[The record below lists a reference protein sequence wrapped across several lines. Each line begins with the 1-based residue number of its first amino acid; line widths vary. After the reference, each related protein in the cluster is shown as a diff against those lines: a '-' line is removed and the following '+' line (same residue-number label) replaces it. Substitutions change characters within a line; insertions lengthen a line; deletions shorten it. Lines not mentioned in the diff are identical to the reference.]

1 MVIGFSITAEFN
13 PGGPAGS
20 LLNRWIKGNPY
31 RLDDSGSLHLPGLPP
46 IHLAGLHVEQA
57 KVRLRAEPALA
68 NVLVSLNVLP
78 LDPLGVDALERF
90 GYDFFR
96 NPGRSPRVADVPV
109 PVDYIIGPG
118 DQINVQLFGNRNKE
132 FQLVVNRDG
141 VITFPQIGPI
151 SVAGLSFESLR
162 REVALRVAKQMIG
175 VRVSVTLDNLRSIR
189 VFVLGEV
196 ERPGLYT
203 VSGFSTAVNVL
214 LAGQGVKE
222 TGSLRRI
229 EVRRNGRVVSRF
241 DLYDLLL
248 RGDTR
253 GDTRIR
259 QGDVVFVPPV
269 GDTVAVYGEVNRPA
283 IYEIRGKTTVADLI
297 ALAGGRLVTA
307 SADGVRLTR
316 VETQGSSGRD
326 VGWEEVGREALRNG
340 DIVQVPVKLDKPHHS
355 VRLSGRVQQ
364 SGIYEWTPGMW
375 LTDLLPDASA
385 LKPGADVRYLL
396 VRRKSRFKTRSELLS
411 PNLAAAWRAPR
422 TVADVKLLPGDTVL
436 VFPGGVSRKYFAP
449 EITGGRSEV
458 SVLGAVAI
466 PGAYPRVKGMRVSD
480 LIRASGGLKRSAHR
494 TEAELARYVAKEGGW
509 KTIEVD
515 LAGVLAG
522 HAAADIRLQK
532 EDQLTVKIRS
542 AVERRAVI
550 VTGRVRFPGRY
561 YIDRGERLSSVL
573 RRAGGLTDD
582 AFPLGSIFLR
592 ADLRKREQEN
602 LQRVADRFE
611 TELASVALGS
621 EEGIQRFTTGQA
633 LLNRLRSVEATGRLV
648 IDLPAIIA
656 GDGEKDIV
664 MQQGDHLLVPETPQ
678 EVSVVG
684 EVQRSSAH
692 LYIGDLD
699 RDDYIRLSGG
709 LTDKADAARIYIVR
723 ANGGVV
729 AEATSS
735 RFFYRSNGVATI
747 QPGDSII
754 VPLDAEY
761 VEPVRIWTLVAEL
774 VQSFAV
780 SAAAINAI
788 TD

>member
-1 MVIGFSITAEFN
+1 MVIRFSITAEFD
-13 PGGPAGS
+13 PAGPAGS
-20 LLNRWIKGNPY
+20 LLQRWINGNPY

-46 IHLAGLHVEQA
+46 IYLAGLHVEQA

-68 NVLVSLNVLP
+68 NVLVSLHVLP
-78 LDPLGVDALERF
+78 FAPLGVDALERF

-109 PVDYIIGPG
+109 PVGYIIGPG
-118 DQINVQLFGNRNKE
+118 DQINVQLFGNRNRA
-132 FQLVVNRDG
+132 FQAVVNRDG
-141 VITFPQIGPI
+141 VIHIHEIGPI

-162 REVALRVAKQMIG
+162 REVALRVTEQMVG
-175 VRVSVTLDNLRSIR
+175 TRVSVTLDQLRSIR

-253 GDTRIR
+253 GDTRVR

-269 GDTVAVYGEVNRPA
+269 GGTVAVYGEVNRPA
-283 IYEIRGKTTVADLI
+283 IYEIRGKTTIADSI

-316 VETQGSSGRD
+316 VGTQGISGRD

-340 DIVQVPVKLDKPHHS
+340 DIVQVPVKLDKPHRS
-355 VRLSGRVQQ
+355 VRLSGHVRQ
-364 SGIYEWTPGMW
+364 SGLYEWTPGMW
-375 LTDLLPDASA
+375 LTDLLPDASE

-396 VRRKSRFKTRSELLS
+396 VGRKSQFKTRSELVS
-411 PNLAAAWRAPR
+411 PNLEAAWRAPR
-422 TVADVKLLPGDTVL
+422 TAADLTLLPGDTVF
-436 VFPGGVSRKYFAP
+436 VFPGGVPRTYLARG
-449 EITGGRSEV
+449 IGGGGV
-458 SVLGAVAI
+458 SVLGAVGI
-466 PGAYPRVKGMRVSD
+466 PGGYPLVKGMRVSD
-480 LIRASGGLKRSAHR
+480 LIRAGGGLKRSAHR
-494 TEAELARYVAKEGGW
+494 TEAELARYLGKEGGW
-509 KTIEVD
+509 KTFQVD
-515 LAGVLAG
+515 LAGVIAG
-522 HAAADIRLQK
+522 HAAADIRLRRGD
-532 EDQLTVKIRS
+532 ELTIKTRS
-542 AVERRAVI
+542 AVERRSVV

-561 YIDRGERLSSVL
+561 HIDRGERLSDVL
-573 RRAGGLTDD
+573 QRAGGLMHD
-582 AFPLGSIFLR
+582 AFPLGAIFLR
-592 ADLRKREQEN
+592 TDLQRREQEN
-602 LQRVADRFE
+602 LKRVADRFE

-633 LLNRLRSVEATGRLV
+633 LLNRLRSTEATGRLI

-656 GDGEKDIV
+656 GDGGKDIV
-664 MQQGDHLLVPETPQ
+664 LQGEDRLLVPETPE

-684 EVQRSSAH
+684 EVQRPSAH
-692 LYIGDLD
+692 LYNRDLE
-699 RDDYIRLSGG
+699 RDDYVQLSGG

-729 AEATSS
+729 AEYSAS
-735 RFFYRSNGVATI
+735 RFFYRSNGATTI

-761 VEPVRIWTLVAEL
+761 VEPIRIWTLVAEL
-774 VQSFAV
+774 IQSFAV

-788 TD
+788 VD

>member
-1 MVIGFSITAEFN
+1 M
-13 PGGPAGS
+13 
-20 LLNRWIKGNPY
+20 
-31 RLDDSGSLHLPGLPP
+31 P
-46 IHLAGLHVEQA
+46 IYLAGLDVEQA
-57 KVRLRAEPALA
+57 NIRIRAEPAFE
-68 NVLVSLNVLP
+68 NVQVSLTL
-78 LDPLGVDALERF
+78 LRFDPVGVDALERF

-96 NPGRSPRVADVPV
+96 NPGRNPRVADVPV
-109 PVDYIIGPG
+109 PVGYVIGPG
-118 DQINVQLFGNRNKE
+118 DQINLQLFGNTNKAY
-132 FQLVVNRDG
+132 QLVVNRDG
-141 VITFPQIGPI
+141 VITFPEIGPI

-175 VRVSVTLDNLRSIR
+175 VRVSVTLGNLRSIR
-189 VFVLGEV
+189 VFVLGDV
-196 ERPGLYT
+196 KRPGLHV
-203 VSGFSTAVNVL
+203 VSSFSTAVNVL
-214 LAGQGVKE
+214 LASQGVKE

-229 EVRRNGRVVSRF
+229 EIRRNGRVVSRL

-253 GDTRIR
+253 GDMRVR

-283 IYEIRGKTTVADLI
+283 IYEVRGKTTVADLI

-307 SADGVRLTR
+307 SADGVEVTR
-316 VETQGSSGRD
+316 VEPTGRSVRT
-326 VGWEEVGREALRNG
+326 VGWEGVGREDVRNG
-340 DIVQVPVKLDKPHHS
+340 DIVQVPVKLDDTIHNS
-355 VRLSGRVQQ
+355 VRLSGHVRR

-375 LTDLLPDASA
+375 LTDLLPDTSA
-385 LKPGADVRYLL
+385 LKPGVDTRYTL
-396 VRRKSRFKTRSELLS
+396 VRRQGRFKDRGVLFS
-411 PNLAAAWRAPR
+411 PSLKAAWGAPR
-422 TVADVKLLPGDTVL
+422 TTADLELLPRDEVF
-436 VFPGGVSRKYFAP
+436 VFPQGVTRRHLVD
-449 EITGGRSEV
+449 GNV
-458 SVLGAVAI
+458 SVLGGVTL
-466 PGAYPRVKGMRVSD
+466 PGSYPLVKGMRVSD
-480 LIRASGGLKRSAHR
+480 LIRASGGLGRSADG
-494 TEAELARYVAKEGGW
+494 TEAELARYVEKEGGW
-509 KTIEVD
+509 KNIEVD
-515 LAGVLAG
+515 LAGVLSG
-522 HAAADIRLQK
+522 HAAADIRLRGGD
-532 EDQLTVKIRS
+532 ELTVKIRS
-542 AVERRAVI
+542 TVERRTVI

-561 YIDRGERLSSVL
+561 YIGRGERLSSVL
-573 RRAGGLTDD
+573 RRVGGLTDN
-582 AFPLGSIFLR
+582 AFPLGAIFLR
-592 ADLRKREQEN
+592 TDLQRREQEN

-611 TELASVALGS
+611 MELASVALGS
-621 EEGIQRFTTGQA
+621 EEGIQRFATGQA
-633 LLNRLRSVEATGRLV
+633 LLNRLRSTEATGRLV

-656 GDGEKDIV
+656 GDGEKDIIL
-664 MQQGDHLLVPETPQ
+664 QQGDHLLVPETPQ